1 MCLSLNAGR
10 REYKETQESGK
21 EKKKWCLWG
30 MHATHPKLYSNSGN
44 KGVVSL
50 VACLAVVECL

>member
-21 EKKKWCLWG
+21 EKKKWCLWES
-30 MHATHPKLYSNSGN
+30 MRTHPKLCSSTGN